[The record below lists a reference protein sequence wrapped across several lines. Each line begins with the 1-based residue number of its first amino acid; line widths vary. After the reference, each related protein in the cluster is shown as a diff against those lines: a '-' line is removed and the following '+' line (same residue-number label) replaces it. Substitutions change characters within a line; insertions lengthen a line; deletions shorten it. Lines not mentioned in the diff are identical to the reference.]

1 MTKHHAQ
8 HVSRV
13 LPAGAHGL
21 PLVAIVGRPNV
32 GKSTLF
38 NRLARRRLAIVH
50 DEPGVTRDRHYADTT
65 AFGRDYTLV
74 DTGGF
79 DPDSDDPMKSGITR
93 HVKSAIEEAD
103 VIVFVSDAM
112 VPLTSADRVAVGLLR
127 KTDKPVLFA
136 ANKADSPRHD
146 ADAYDIY
153 RLGVDKVFPVSGLH
167 GRGMGDLEAAIVAA
181 MPANRETD
189 IVDEFLPRIAIV
201 GKPNAGKSSLMNR
214 ILGEERIIVD
224 DRPGTT
230 RDAIDALVERA
241 DKRYIFVDTAGLR
254 RKGKVTKSSDEIE
267 FASVGSA
274 VKAMER
280 SSVVVLLC
288 DAREGVAEQDAKILG
303 LAHDRGRGII
313 IALNKTDLLSKSE
326 ITKAEEEARDKIS
339 FAPFAPL
346 VHTSAKT
353 GRGMGELFE
362 TIDRVSEAFHNRIG
376 TGALNRFFE
385 QVLATRPPP
394 TMGGR
399 APRLYYITQAE
410 TAPPV
415 FVILASSPDSVHF
428 SYQRFVANQ
437 LRKHFAFEGV
447 PIRIVY
453 RERRRGGRG
462 RKETEAIDALKA
474 ASAPIPGRSPRRA
487 TEEKTP
493 FDDVES
499 VPESATSPTRAKKAP
514 AARDKKARDK
524 KAPAPAEPTTTTT
537 PKRAPPKRAPRTMP
551 KAAARTIEARA
562 KRRAKR

>member
-1 MTKHHAQ
+1 MTKHHAP

-13 LPAGAHGL
+13 LPAGQHGL

-50 DEPGVTRDRHYADTT
+50 DEPGVTRDRNYVDTT

-103 VIVFVSDAM
+103 VIVFVTDAM

-136 ANKADSPRHD
+136 ANKADSPRQD
-146 ADAYDIY
+146 ADAFEVY

-167 GRGMGDLEAAIVAA
+167 GRGMAELEGAIIAA
-181 MPANRETD
+181 MPANKETD
-189 IVDEFLPRIAIV
+189 TVDEFLPRIAIV

-214 ILGEERIIVD
+214 ILGEERMIVD

-230 RDAIDALVERA
+230 RDSIDALVGRD

-254 RKGKVTKSSDEIE
+254 RKGKVTKGHDEIE

-274 VKAMER
+274 VRAMER
-280 SSVVVLLC
+280 SSIVVLLC
-288 DAREGVAEQDAKILG
+288 DAKEGVAEQDAKILG
-303 LAHDRGRGII
+303 LAADRGRGMI
-313 IALNKTDLLSKSE
+313 IALNKCDLMSKAE
-326 ITKAEEEARDKIS
+326 VEKAEEDAREKIS
-339 FAPFAPL
+339 FAPFAPI
-346 VHTSAKT
+346 VQVSAKT
-353 GRGMGELFE
+353 GKGMSGLFE
-362 TIDRVSEAFHNRIG
+362 TIDKVSGMFHRRIG
-376 TGALNRFFE
+376 TGELNRFFE
-385 QVLATRPPP
+385 AVLQQRPPP
-394 TMGGR
+394 TKGGS

-437 LRKHFAFEGV
+437 LRKHFEFDGV

-453 RERRRGGRG
+453 RERRRGGKG
-462 RKETEAIDALKA
+462 RKEAALIEAG
-474 ASAPIPGRSPRRA
+474 P
-487 TEEKTP
+487 
-493 FDDVES
+493 
-499 VPESATSPTRAKKAP
+499 
-514 AARDKKARDK
+514 
-524 KAPAPAEPTTTTT
+524 APAPKTGRRPAPGDTMVPRKPKKVAPKKAAPEAEPAAAAA
-537 PKRAPPKRAPRTMP
+537 PARKKRAARGIP
-551 KAAARTIEARA
+551 KAQERTAVARA
-562 KRRAKR
+562 ERRKFGKPRRG

>member
-1 MTKHHAQ
+1 MTKHHAPN
-8 HVSRV
+8 VSRV
-13 LPAGAHGL
+13 LPAGQHGL

-50 DEPGVTRDRHYADTT
+50 DEPGVTRDRNYADTS

-136 ANKADSPRHD
+136 ANKSDSPRND
-146 ADAYDIY
+146 ADAFEIY
-153 RLGVDKVFPVSGLH
+153 RLGVDKVYPVSSLH
-167 GRGMGDLEAAIVAA
+167 GRGIGDLEAAIVAA
-181 MPANRETD
+181 MPEKKDAD
-189 IVDEFLPRIAIV
+189 VVDEFLPRISIV
-201 GKPNAGKSSLMNR
+201 GKPNAGKSSLMNK
-214 ILGEERIIVD
+214 ILGEDRMIVD

-230 RDAIDALVERA
+230 RDAIDALVERG
-241 DKRYIFVDTAGLR
+241 DNRYIFVDTAGLR
-254 RKGKVTKSSDEIE
+254 RKGKVTKGSDQIE
-267 FASVGSA
+267 FASVHSA
-274 VKAMER
+274 VKAVER
-280 SSVVVLLC
+280 SSIVVLLC
-288 DAREGVAEQDAKILG
+288 DAKEGVAEQDAKILG
-303 LAHDRGRGII
+303 LAADRGRAMI
-313 IALNKTDLLSKSE
+313 IALNKADLLSKAE
-326 ITKAEEEARDKIS
+326 LEKAEEDAREKIS

-353 GRGMGELFE
+353 GRGLGELFE
-362 TIDRVSEAFHNRIG
+362 TIDKVSASFHRRVG
-376 TGALNRFFE
+376 TGELNRFFE
-385 QVLATRPPP
+385 QILATRPPP

-437 LRKHFAFEGV
+437 LREHFDLEGV
-447 PIRIVY
+447 PIRVVY

-462 RKETEAIDALKA
+462 RTEAAEIEAQ
-474 ASAPIPGRSPRRA
+474 P
-487 TEEKTP
+487 
-493 FDDVES
+493 
-499 VPESATSPTRAKKAP
+499 
-514 AARDKKARDK
+514 
-524 KAPAPAEPTTTTT
+524 APAPKTGRRPAPGDTLVPRKPKKVVAPKQDEET
-537 PKRAPPKRAPRTMP
+537 PATAANAASSAKRPPKKRTRGVP
-551 KAAARTIEARA
+551 KAQERTAAARAE
-562 KRRAKR
+562 RRKFGKPRRG